1 MFPVRTSIPNRDIP
15 AVVIA
20 LIVANIAIF
29 IVQSGLTGTEASRFL
44 YNYGLVPALIV
55 DFWSDPLL
63 ALPILSST
71 FLHGGVIHL
80 AVNMWTLW
88 LFGPALEARFGAL
101 RFTAFYFLCGAL
113 ASLTHL
119 LFNLG
124 SDIPAVGASGA
135 IAGVLGGFTLLHPKA
150 RVTLL
155 FPVLI
160 FPLLFPLPAAIY
172 TALWFAFQIIPGI
185 MELGT
190 TQSTTG
196 IAWWAHI
203 GGLIAGIIFA
213 RLFVDVRV
221 EKHIK
226 SGRLDIS
233 VQAGHRPRTIAFG
246 EFRDDALNSGVQRPT
261 VIRLGSPRK
270 KQVSRATSL
279 IKRISKTIP
288 DEILLAD
295 EAIPDSEPQ
304 RQQSST
310 PTTDPKSLG
319 PWSRAP
325 ADAEPP
331 ESSTEDVW
339 KSLRRV

>member
-20 LIVANIAIF
+20 LIVANLAVF

-44 YNYGLVPALIV
+44 FNYGLVPALIV
-55 DFWSDPLL
+55 DFWHEPIL

-71 FLHGGVIHL
+71 FLHSGLIHL

-101 RFTAFYFLCGAL
+101 RFAAFYLLCGAL

-119 LFNLG
+119 VFNLG

-155 FPVLI
+155 VPVLI

-185 MELGT
+185 MEFGSVQPT
-190 TQSTTG
+190 AG

-203 GGLIAGIIFA
+203 GGLAAGLILA
-213 RLFVDVRV
+213 RLFVDVRI

-226 SGRLDIS
+226 AGRLDIS
-233 VQAGHRPRTIAFG
+233 VKAGHRPRTIEFG
-246 EFRDDALNSGVQRPT
+246 EFRDEALNSGTQRPT
-261 VIRLGSPRK
+261 VIRLGGPRNKQLSRQPSPAERFSET
-270 KQVSRATSL
+270 V
-279 IKRISKTIP
+279 P
-288 DEILLAD
+288 DETLLA
-295 EAIPDSEPQ
+295 EEVIPVAEPQQRSASTPVTDSE
-304 RQQSST
+304 T
-310 PTTDPKSLG
+310 VG
-319 PWSRAP
+319 PWGRAP
-325 ADAEPP
+325 AD
-331 ESSTEDVW
+331 TQRT
-339 KSLRRV
+339 KSLAEKLWQSRR